1 MPRKGASSHRTKYSK
16 RNTKHKSKDKK
27 EEIEEEKKQQFAND
41 QQQINPIQK
50 RKPKDFGI
58 TCEVSKRIKDVEIE
72 MEDEID
78 FEHLESKILEMEKN
92 AVTNKELKFAFA
104 QPTNW
109 DNFSYEDNSEPQE
122 DENDS
127 RSQVSQRQH
136 MISKTQEVWVNEEFE
151 DDSENGKSI
160 NEKKTKGDNQTQKD
174 LLNIN
179 NQSLVRNNMKKSEKV
194 QLLEEVQEKM
204 EISSEFANQ
213 QEVEAAIMQAW
224 EKANENE
231 KKEFKLKKEQAKQR
245 KNENIEDMK
254 LEQTKKEKA
263 IQDMLDRGMSP
274 NKIFQENKM
283 GMSRSSIYNR
293 KKKYDQNI
301 SLVERQ
307 PGSGRNPKLT
317 ELAEGFILGL
327 IIANNTLKWG
337 GIKEKLKQYFNIEIS
352 KKTIE
357 KILNGYHILWTI
369 PLWKPLLN
377 PEIIKKRL
385 KFCQDHQYKANF
397 ERWVFTDETH
407 FWLKNSGEMRWI
419 MKGEDYIQ
427 STTKTGNL
435 RINCYG
441 AFSKHKKYSLSFFK
455 ENMDSKKNIYIYSMC
470 KENYS
475 RNYRIFRIRLYY
487 LYG

>member
-1 MPRKGASSHRTKYSK
+1 MTIKTDSKKVWRSHRTKSSK
-16 RNTKHKSKDKK
+16 RNTKYKSKDKK
-27 EEIEEEKKQQFAND
+27 RRNWRREEEKKQQFAND
-41 QQQINPIQK
+41 LQQINPIQK

-58 TCEVSKRIKDVEIE
+58 TYEVSKRIKDVEME
-72 MEDEID
+72 MEEEID
-78 FEHLESKILEMEKN
+78 FEHLESEILEMEKN
-92 AVTNKELKFAFA
+92 VVTNKEFKFAFA

-109 DNFSYEDNSEPQE
+109 DNFSYEDNSESQE

-136 MISKTQEVWVNEEFE
+136 MINKTQEVWVNEEFE

-179 NQSLVRNNMKKSEKV
+179 NQSLVRDKMKKSEKV

-293 KKKYDQNI
+293 
-301 SLVERQ
+301 
-307 PGSGRNPKLT
+307 
-317 ELAEGFILGL
+317 
-327 IIANNTLKWG
+327 
-337 GIKEKLKQYFNIEIS
+337 
-352 KKTIE
+352 
-357 KILNGYHILWTI
+357 
-369 PLWKPLLN
+369 
-377 PEIIKKRL
+377 
-385 KFCQDHQYKANF
+385 
-397 ERWVFTDETH
+397 
-407 FWLKNSGEMRWI
+407 
-419 MKGEDYIQ
+419 
-427 STTKTGNL
+427 
-435 RINCYG
+435 
-441 AFSKHKKYSLSFFK
+441 
-455 ENMDSKKNIYIYSMC
+455 
-470 KENYS
+470 
-475 RNYRIFRIRLYY
+475 
-487 LYG
+487 

>member
-1 MPRKGASSHRTKYSK
+1 M
-16 RNTKHKSKDKK
+16 
-27 EEIEEEKKQQFAND
+27 EE
-41 QQQINPIQK
+41 
-50 RKPKDFGI
+50 
-58 TCEVSKRIKDVEIE
+58 
-72 MEDEID
+72 EID
-78 FEHLESKILEMEKN
+78 FEHLESEILEMEKN
-92 AVTNKELKFAFA
+92 VVTNKELKFAFA

-109 DNFSYEDNSEPQE
+109 DNFSYEDNSESQE

-136 MISKTQEVWVNEEFE
+136 MINKTQEVWVNEEFE

-160 NEKKTKGDNQTQKD
+160 NEKKAKGDNQTQKD

-179 NQSLVRNNMKKSEKV
+179 NQSLVKDKMKKSEKV
-194 QLLEEVQEKM
+194 QLLEEVQEKI
-204 EISSEFANQ
+204 EILSEFANQ

-231 KKEFKLKKEQAKQR
+231 KKEWKLKKEQAKQR

-307 PGSGRNPKLT
+307 PGSERNPKLT

-327 IIANNTLKWG
+327 IITNNTLKCG
-337 GIKEKLKQYFNIEIS
+337 GIKKNWNSILILRFQKKL
-352 KKTIE
+352 
-357 KILNGYHILWTI
+357 
-369 PLWKPLLN
+369 
-377 PEIIKKRL
+377 
-385 KFCQDHQYKANF
+385 
-397 ERWVFTDETH
+397 
-407 FWLKNSGEMRWI
+407 
-419 MKGEDYIQ
+419 
-427 STTKTGNL
+427 
-435 RINCYG
+435 
-441 AFSKHKKYSLSFFK
+441 
-455 ENMDSKKNIYIYSMC
+455 
-470 KENYS
+470 
-475 RNYRIFRIRLYY
+475 
-487 LYG
+487 

>member
-1 MPRKGASSHRTKYSK
+1 MLM
-16 RNTKHKSKDKK
+16 
-27 EEIEEEKKQQFAND
+27 EE
-41 QQQINPIQK
+41 
-50 RKPKDFGI
+50 
-58 TCEVSKRIKDVEIE
+58 
-72 MEDEID
+72 EID
-78 FEHLESKILEMEKN
+78 FEDLESEILEMEKN
-92 AVTNKELKFAFA
+92 VVTNKELKFAFA

-109 DNFSYEDNSEPQE
+109 DNFSYEDNSESQE

-136 MISKTQEVWVNEEFE
+136 MINKTQEVWINEEFE
-151 DDSENGKSI
+151 DDSKNGKSI
-160 NEKKTKGDNQTQKD
+160 NEKKAKGDNQTQKA

-179 NQSLVRNNMKKSEKV
+179 NQSLVRDKMNKSEKV

-263 IQDMLDRGMSP
+263 IQDMLDRDMSP

-283 GMSRSSIYNR
+283 GMSRSNILNR

-337 GIKEKLKQYFNIEIS
+337 GIKENWKSVFILRFH

-357 KILNGYHILWTI
+357 KILKGHNILWTI

-397 ERWVFTDETH
+397 ETWVLMMKLIFG
-407 FWLKNSGEMRWI
+407 LKMSEKRDGLWKERTIFNQRQKQEIKGLTVMEHSVNINS
-419 MKGEDYIQ
+419 
-427 STTKTGNL
+427 TV
-435 RINCYG
+435 
-441 AFSKHKKYSLSFFK
+441 
-455 ENMDSKKNIYIYSMC
+455 
-470 KENYS
+470 
-475 RNYRIFRIRLYY
+475 
-487 LYG
+487 

>member
-1 MPRKGASSHRTKYSK
+1 M
-16 RNTKHKSKDKK
+16 
-27 EEIEEEKKQQFAND
+27 
-41 QQQINPIQK
+41 IN
-50 RKPKDFGI
+50 
-58 TCEVSKRIKDVEIE
+58 
-72 MEDEID
+72 
-78 FEHLESKILEMEKN
+78 
-92 AVTNKELKFAFA
+92 
-104 QPTNW
+104 
-109 DNFSYEDNSEPQE
+109 
-122 DENDS
+122 
-127 RSQVSQRQH
+127 
-136 MISKTQEVWVNEEFE
+136 KTQEVWVNEEFE

-160 NEKKTKGDNQTQKD
+160 NEKKTKGDNQTQKA

-179 NQSLVRNNMKKSEKV
+179 NQSLVRDKMKKSENV

-263 IQDMLDRGMSP
+263 IQDMLDRGMPP
-274 NKIFQENKM
+274 NKIFQKNRM

-301 SLVERQ
+301 TLVERQ

-317 ELAEGFILGL
+317 ELDEGFMLGL

-337 GIKEKLKQYFNIEIS
+337 EIKEKLKQYFNIEIS

-357 KILNGYHILWTI
+357 KIFKGHNILWTI

-407 FWLKNSGEMRWI
+407 FWLKNAGEKRWI

-427 STTKTGNL
+427 STTKTGNQ
-435 RINCYG
+435 RINCYE
-441 AFSKHKKYSLSFFK
+441 AFSKHKKYSLNFFK
-455 ENMDSKKNIYIYSMC
+455 ENMDSKKYIQCVKKIIPEITESLESNYIIYMDNDSKHISIESLKFYKSNLISIKLGPAYSSDLNPI
-470 KENYS
+470 ENLWGLIKREMS
-475 RNYRIFRIRLYY
+475 SKSFKSLSEVQDFVKIA
-487 LYG
+487 